1 MLSESCKSSEEERPI
16 LSPNPRVTPRERL
29 VLFAIIES
37 YIATGEPVASQSIAR
52 QFAHADGMSAAT
64 IRNVMAALGD
74 EGLLEQQHSSAGRIP
89 TPLAFRL
96 YVESLGTQALGS
108 TQTRAEA
115 SSLTQQQRDRIEDGF
130 AGVSSSQ
137 QFMERTS
144 QVLASISTGVGV
156 ALLAA
161 QESHALEHI
170 HFSRLG
176 AGRVLAVLVTEGGVV
191 LDRVLL
197 LDSELDAS
205 ALDASASY
213 LNENFRGWSID
224 RIRVELARRLDEE
237 RSEYDRLMHS
247 VEELYEKGALD
258 STGDAET
265 IYIGGVANLLAG
277 PLDRELLRQMLA
289 ALETRQR
296 LIALLNAYVDA
307 RQQTVRVVVGLEET
321 MPEMR
326 NFVLVGAPARL
337 GLHHTG
343 TVAVIAPTRMQYQ
356 ETIGAVSFIAQLSER
371 ILQRPQ

>member
-1 MLSESCKSSEEERPI
+1 MTPG
-16 LSPNPRVTPRERL
+16 PRISPRERL
-29 VLFAIIES
+29 VLLSIIEA
-37 YIATGEPVASQSIAR
+37 YIATGEPVASQTVAR
-52 QFAHADGMSAAT
+52 QFAHAEGMSSAT
-64 IRNVMAALGD
+64 IRNVMASLGD

-96 YVESLGTQALGS
+96 YVESLGTHALGPVQ
-108 TQTRAEA
+108 TQANA
-115 SSLTQQQRDRIEDGF
+115 SALSQKQRDRIEDSF

-144 QVLASISTGVGV
+144 QVLASISTGLGV
-156 ALLAA
+156 ALMAA
-161 QESHALEHI
+161 HESHALEHI

-197 LDSELDAS
+197 LDRELDAS
-205 ALDASASY
+205 ALDASARY

-224 RIRVELARRLDEE
+224 RIRTELARRLDEE
-237 RSEYDRLMHS
+237 RSEYNRLMHS
-247 VEELYEKGALD
+247 IEELCDKGALE

-265 IYIGGVANLLAG
+265 IYIGGVANLLASAI
-277 PLDRELLRQMLA
+277 DRELLRQMLA

-326 NFVLVGAPARL
+326 NFVLIGAPARL
-337 GLHHTG
+337 GLHYTG

-371 ILQRPQ
+371 ILNRPQ

>member
-1 MLSESCKSSEEERPI
+1 M
-16 LSPNPRVTPRERL
+16 SPGPRVTPRERL
-29 VLFAIIES
+29 VLLSIIEA
-37 YIATGEPVASQSIAR
+37 YIATGEPVASQTVAR
-52 QFAHADGMSAAT
+52 KFAHTDGMSAAT
-64 IRNVMAALGD
+64 IRNVMASLGD

-96 YVESLGTQALGS
+96 YVESLGAQGLGPAQARPRS
-108 TQTRAEA
+108 TA
-115 SSLTQQQRDRIEDGF
+115 LTQQQRERIEDSF

-161 QESHALEHI
+161 QESQALEHI

-197 LDSELDAS
+197 LDRDLDAS
-205 ALDASASY
+205 ALDASARY
-213 LNENFRGWSID
+213 LNENFRGWSIE
-224 RIRVELARRLDEE
+224 RIRVELAKRLEE
-237 RSEYDRLMHS
+237 ARSEYDRLMHS
-247 VEELYEKGALD
+247 VEQLYEKGALE
-258 STGDAET
+258 SNTEAET
-265 IYIGGVANLLAG
+265 IYIGGVANLLAS

-307 RQQTVRVVVGLEET
+307 RQQTVRVVVGLVER

-326 NFVLVGAPARL
+326 DFVFVGAPTRV
-337 GLHHTG
+337 GLRHTG

-356 ETIGAVSFIAQLSER
+356 ETIGAVSFIAQLSDR

>member
-1 MLSESCKSSEEERPI
+1 M
-16 LSPNPRVTPRERL
+16 SPGPRLTPRERL
-29 VLFAIIES
+29 VLLSVIEA
-37 YIATGEPVASQSIAR
+37 YIATGEPVASQTIAR
-52 QFAHADGMSAAT
+52 QFANSDGMSAAT
-64 IRNVMAALGD
+64 IRNVMASLGD
-74 EGLLEQQHSSAGRIP
+74 EGLLDRQHSSAGRIP

-96 YVESLGTQALGS
+96 YVEGLGIQGIGPAPAHANAS
-108 TQTRAEA
+108 T
-115 SSLTQQQRDRIEDGF
+115 LTQQQRDRIEDSF
-130 AGVSSSQ
+130 AGVGSSQ

-170 HFSRLG
+170 HFSRLA
-176 AGRVLAVLVTEGGVV
+176 AGRVLAVLVTEAGVV

-197 LDSELDAS
+197 LDSDLDAS
-205 ALDASASY
+205 ALDASARY

-224 RIRVELARRLDEE
+224 RIRVEMARRLDEA
-237 RSEYDRLMHS
+237 RNEYDRLMRS
-247 VEELYEKGALD
+247 VEELCDKGALE
-258 STGDAET
+258 STGEAET
-265 IYIGGVANLLAG
+265 IYIGGVANLLAS
-277 PLDRELLRQMLA
+277 PLDRELLREMLA

-307 RQQTVRVVVGLEET
+307 RQQTVRVVVGLEAT

-326 NFVLVGAPARL
+326 NFVFIGAPARL
-337 GLHHTG
+337 GLRHTG

-356 ETIGAVSFIAQLSER
+356 ETIGAVSFIAQLSDR

>member
-1 MLSESCKSSEEERPI
+1 M
-16 LSPNPRVTPRERL
+16 SPNPRVTPRERL
-29 VLFAIIES
+29 VLLSIIEA
-37 YIATGEPVASQSIAR
+37 YIATGEPVASQTLAR
-52 QFAHADGMSAAT
+52 HFAHVEGMSSAT
-64 IRNVMAALGD
+64 IRNVMAALGE

-89 TPLAFRL
+89 TPMAFRL
-96 YVESLGTQALGS
+96 YVESLGTHAISPMQEQS
-108 TQTRAEA
+108 SSRA
-115 SSLTQQQRDRIEDGF
+115 LTQQQRDRIEDSF

-137 QFMERTS
+137 QFMERTA
-144 QVLASISTGVGV
+144 QVLASISTGVGL

-197 LDSELDAS
+197 LDRELDAS
-205 ALDASASY
+205 ALDASAGY

-224 RIRVELARRLDEE
+224 HIRTEMARRLDEE
-237 RSEYDRLMHS
+237 RNEYDRLMRS
-247 VEELYEKGALD
+247 VGELCDKGALE
-258 STGDAET
+258 STGGAET
-265 IYIGGVANLLAG
+265 IYIGGVANLLAS
-277 PLDRELLRQMLA
+277 PLDRELLRQLLA

-326 NFVLVGAPARL
+326 DFVLVGAPARV
-337 GLHHTG
+337 GLRHAG

-356 ETIGAVSFIAQLSER
+356 ETIGAVSFIAQLSDR

>member
-1 MLSESCKSSEEERPI
+1 
-16 LSPNPRVTPRERL
+16 VTPREHL
-29 VLFAIIES
+29 VLLAIIEA
-37 YIATGEPVASQSIAR
+37 YIATGEPVASQTVAR

-64 IRNVMAALGD
+64 IRNVMASLGD
-74 EGLLEQQHSSAGRIP
+74 AGLLEQQHSSAGRIP
-89 TPLAFRL
+89 TPLAFRR
-96 YVESLGTQALGS
+96 YVESLGTQALGPL
-108 TQTRAEA
+108 QTKANA
-115 SSLTQQQRDRIEDGF
+115 SALTQKQRDNIEDSF

-176 AGRVLAVLVTEGGVV
+176 EGRVLAVLVTEGGVV
-191 LDRVLL
+191 LDRVLVL
-197 LDSELDAS
+197 DRELDSS
-205 ALDASASY
+205 ALDASARY

-224 RIRVELARRLDEE
+224 RIRAQLARRLDEE
-237 RSEYDRLMHS
+237 RSEYDRLMRS
-247 VEELYEKGALD
+247 VEELCDKGALD
-258 STGDAET
+258 STGDGET
-265 IYIGGVANLLAG
+265 IYIGGVANLLASH
-277 PLDRELLRQMLA
+277 LDRQLLRQMLA

-326 NFVLVGAPARL
+326 NFVLIGAPARV
-337 GLHHTG
+337 GLRHTG

-356 ETIGAVSFIAQLSER
+356 ETIGAVSFIAQLSDR
-371 ILQRPQ
+371 VLQRTQ